1 MSQFIVTAIGVTF
14 AISYVYYFY
23 KEDLETYK
31 LEIEHERK
39 LEEIEN
45 SSNDSKKWEI
55 EWSKEKNEK
64 KKKSEMINY

>member
-1 MSQFIVTAIGVTF
+1 MSKFIVTAIGVTF
-14 AISYVYYFY
+14 AISYAYYFY

-64 KKKSEMINY
+64 KKEKRNN